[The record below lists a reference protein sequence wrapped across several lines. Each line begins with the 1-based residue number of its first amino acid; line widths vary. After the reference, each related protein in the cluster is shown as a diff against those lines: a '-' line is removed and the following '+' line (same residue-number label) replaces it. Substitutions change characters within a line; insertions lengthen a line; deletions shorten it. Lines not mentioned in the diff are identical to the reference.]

1 MVVNVCFIL
10 SNIVQKDNALFICH
24 KKQLTCVYTTF
35 FAYSSHSHLS
45 LPGFRWGLLNF
56 T

>member
-24 KKQLTCVYTTF
+24 KKQLTCMYTTF
-35 FAYSSHSHLS
+35 
-45 LPGFRWGLLNF
+45 LPTPLTAIYHCQDLGEDY
-56 T
+56 